1 LIKIKLVEQF
11 LTINRLTI
19 VVIFRSPATLFIAG
33 PAGRKLYVAVG
44 TTGVRLRTA
53 RTTRLSTAVVASS
66 ASAISG
72 TQTAVVDPGFSLA
85 DGENE
90 VRCES
95 QTADQLHRLSMMF
108 ICMSFFCIIT
118 TTTTTTTTRM
128 LQLRQQMHN
137 EC

>member
-1 LIKIKLVEQF
+1 
-11 LTINRLTI
+11 
-19 VVIFRSPATLFIAG
+19 LFIAG
-33 PAGRKLYVAVG
+33 PAGRKLYAAVG

-95 QTADQLHRLSMMF
+95 QTADQLHRLSMF
-108 ICMSFFCIIT
+108 ICMSFLYHNNNYYYNYNKNVTAT
-118 TTTTTTTTRM
+118 TTNA
-128 LQLRQQMHN
+128 Q
-137 EC
+137 